1 MTTTLPMQPAQPTDI
16 RPVQTVR
23 MPSAGRLALKRG
35 AMELKGFFR
44 TKGQFI
50 VIFSLPAIMLVLLG
64 AMSASRPGLPGVTG
78 AQILTAGM
86 IGAGI
91 MGTSFQNLGIN
102 ITLERHDGT
111 LKRLYGMPMPRTAY
125 FGGKIIQVLVCMVAE
140 VILLITVGVLMFGI
154 QLPDNVGQWL
164 TFTWVLV
171 LGGMACTFLG
181 IAVGSLPKSTR
192 GANAIITLPFL
203 IVQFCSGVYI
213 PFSDVPWILQ
223 MFASIFPLKWMTQG
237 MRSVFLPEQ
246 AVALEP
252 SGAWELPMVALALGI
267 WCVVGLLLCLR
278 AFRWTARDSQ

>member
-1 MTTTLPMQPAQPTDI
+1 VTTTLPMQPTDI
-16 RPVQTVR
+16 RPAETVR
-23 MPSAGRLALKRG
+23 LPSAGRLALKRG
-35 AMELKGFFR
+35 ALELKGFFR

-50 VIFSLPAIMLVLLG
+50 VIFSLPAIMLMLLG
-64 AMSASRPGLPGVTG
+64 AMSGSRVGLPGVTG

-102 ITLERHDGT
+102 IALERHDGT

-125 FGGKIIQVLVCMVAE
+125 FGGKIIQVLVCMIAE

-154 QLPDNVGQWL
+154 HLPTTLEQWF
-164 TFTWVLV
+164 TFTWVLI
-171 LGGMACTFLG
+171 LGGISCTFLG
-181 IAVGSLPKSTR
+181 IAAGSLPKSTR
-192 GANAIITLPFL
+192 GANAVITLPFL

-213 PFSDVPWILQ
+213 PFSDVPWFLQ
-223 MFASIFPLKWMTQG
+223 IFASIFPLKWMTQG

-246 AVALEP
+246 AVVLEP
-252 SGAWELPMVALALGI
+252 TGAWELPMVAVALGI

-278 AFRWTARDSQ
+278 TFRWTARDS